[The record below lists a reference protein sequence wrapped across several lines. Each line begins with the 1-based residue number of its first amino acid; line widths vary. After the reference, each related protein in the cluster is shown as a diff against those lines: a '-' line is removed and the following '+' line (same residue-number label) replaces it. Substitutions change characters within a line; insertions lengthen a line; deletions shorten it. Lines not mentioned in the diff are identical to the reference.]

1 MGRTGEQEAGMVLTS
16 GCSTIVWSQSR
27 TGASPE
33 SPDWPLS
40 TWKRK
45 EAGSPLSSAFL
56 HRGETSAVLW
66 LTQCGEPG
74 PLPGVDGGACQLAG
88 RLGRRGP
95 SRTPPWLAFR
105 RPAASTPGRLHLLRH
120 LRAWAEGA
128 HGGTGFLPPT
138 GSGLPQQEGPAH
150 SPLASRARQE
160 PVRGLRCSEVF
171 QAGDA
176 GVRQGWG
183 EQVCQGGMWFLGLPS
198 SPSGHVT
205 DRAAEPMVPEV
216 TGPGHSTFPPGKAPV
231 TTRLRSQR
239 VLWGRPSPHLCS
251 TVLHAHTA
259 VASLVCPGLLSAV
272 PPEGT

>member
-1 MGRTGEQEAGMVLTS
+1 MGRTGEQEAGIVLTP
-16 GCSTIVWSQSR
+16 GCPTIVWSQSR

-40 TWKRK
+40 TRKRK
-45 EAGSPLSSAFL
+45 EAGSRPSSAFL

-74 PLPGVDGGACQLAG
+74 PLPGADGGACQLAG

-95 SRTPPWLAFR
+95 SRTPPWLAFC

-160 PVRGLRCSEVF
+160 PVRGSGARRCSRLGMLGSGRGRESRF
-171 QAGDA
+171 AREGC
-176 GVRQGWG
+176 GSWG
-183 EQVCQGGMWFLGLPS
+183 CHPRPVGTSQTEQQSPWCQKSQVLG
-198 SPSGHVT
+198 T
-205 DRAAEPMVPEV
+205 
-216 TGPGHSTFPPGKAPV
+216 APF
-231 TTRLRSQR
+231 
-239 VLWGRPSPHLCS
+239 HLER
-251 TVLHAHTA
+251 HW
-259 VASLVCPGLLSAV
+259 
-272 PPEGT
+272 